1 MSGGLG
7 ETIVCFWYTFWCWVI
22 ESLLDSGV
30 ITKETLLSF
39 NDFPRDPERA
49 VGPAQPYGV
58 VAGSV
63 RRWRR
68 GGPVELAT

>member
-1 MSGGLG
+1 M
-7 ETIVCFWYTFWCWVI
+7 VCFWYTFWCRVI

-39 NDFPRDPERA
+39 DDFPRDPERA

-58 VAGSV
+58 VAGSFQ
-63 RRWRR
+63 RWGRW
-68 GGPVELAT
+68 GPVELAT

>member
-1 MSGGLG
+1 MTGGLG
-7 ETIVCFWYTFWCWVI
+7 ETVVCFWYTFWCQVI

-49 VGPAQPYGV
+49 VGSAQV
-58 VAGSV
+58 LRDSCWVSSQMEE
-63 RRWRR
+63 
-68 GGPVELAT
+68 GGGVELAT

>member
-1 MSGGLG
+1 MTGGLG
-7 ETIVCFWYTFWCWVI
+7 ETVVCFWYTFWCRVI
-22 ESLLDSGV
+22 ESLLDFGV

-39 NDFPRDPERA
+39 DDFPRDPERA